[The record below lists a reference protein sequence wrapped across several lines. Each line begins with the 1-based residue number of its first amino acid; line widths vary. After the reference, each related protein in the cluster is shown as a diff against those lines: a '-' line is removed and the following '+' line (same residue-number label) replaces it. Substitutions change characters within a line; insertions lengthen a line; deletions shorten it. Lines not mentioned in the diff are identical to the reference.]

1 MDVRIF
7 HSERPRGGGVID
19 LHTHTFLSDGVL
31 VPSELVRRA
40 QVKGYR
46 ALSITD
52 HVDASNV
59 EVLVPQLVQV
69 CDRLSEMGKIVVVPG
84 VEITH
89 VPPQDLEAV
98 VASARAAGAQLIVVH
113 GETLVEPVAPGTN
126 KRALQLEIDIL
137 AHPGLITREEAA
149 LAAKRGI
156 TLELSA
162 RRGHSLSNGHVAR
175 MAMET
180 GARLVLNTDAH
191 EPEDLLTL
199 AEAKRIALGAG
210 LKTREVDRLY
220 EQASRLVER
229 ASGRRVRSRKKS

>member
-1 MDVRIF
+1 M
-7 HSERPRGGGVID
+7 ID